1 MDCQCPRVLGE
12 GEAPAEEAHETV
24 VESLAPGMLG
34 GHEVVEGQVYLA
46 SGDGSA
52 VHFGVEHGVVEQ
64 GREEHVRRGG
74 SPRDAV
80 PSVAGTD
87 GELPALRLHIRGRVI
102 DAAGCPMAEVRG
114 FSAAF
119 PTDGVFGDVEGLA
132 FVKGFFIPGGHGR
145 RRGGGYGAGFQAGGR
160 TGNCQQDVNMM

>member
-24 VESLAPGMLG
+24 VESFMSGTLS

-46 SGDGSA
+46 SGDGGA

-64 GREEHVRRGG
+64 GRKEHVRQGG
-74 SPRDAV
+74 SPGDAV
-80 PSVAGTD
+80 PPVAGTD
-87 GELPALRLHIRGRVI
+87 GELPAFRFHIHGRVI
-102 DAAGCPMAEVRG
+102 DADGCPMAEVRV

-119 PTDGVFGDVEGLA
+119 PTYGVFGDVEGLA
-132 FVKGFFIPGGHGR
+132 FVKGFFVPGGHGS
-145 RRGGGYGAGFQAGGR
+145 RRGSGCGARFQAGGR
-160 TGNCQQDVNMM
+160 TGYCQQDVNTM